1 MPMPF
6 AVQRRMTKS
15 LLVIAASISFS
26 SPCIGQAYTAPPIVK
41 TPLGA
46 QIDSTLAQ
54 AERDGFSGVALVA
67 KNGDIILK
75 KGYGMANRAKSIPM
89 TPGMIVQIGSNTK
102 DFTAVAILQLIEHGR
117 LKLTDSIGKFFQNVP
132 ADKRGATI
140 EMLLK
145 HRAGFPEYMGGDF
158 DPVTRN
164 AEIRKALDAPLRFP
178 PGTGRA
184 YSNVGYSLLG
194 AIIEQI
200 SGKSYDE
207 YVRDEILKP
216 AGLEETGFLLP
227 RFDTTRLAHGYSN
240 GIDRG
245 TMLTKPHAADGP
257 YWNLRANGGML
268 STVSD
273 MYRFYDVLAG
283 EKLLKAQTRDL
294 MFPPN
299 VPAML
304 AGSDM
309 VNYFLYDREPQAGI
323 VIILASNAAA
333 LNAERVRDRVAPIVG
348 LEARGGPRNME
359 GPNAGESQPAL
370 KELPNTAAANT
381 VRAYFKAFNSGD
393 AAVMSE
399 FMRTLTIQ
407 APGDTRTI
415 DQRLDGYKRMH
426 DDIGNLN
433 LLGMISST
441 AEQIV
446 ACATAGNGDTL
457 TLTFV
462 VEPQAPFRIKA
473 IRIEAR

>member
-1 MPMPF
+1 
-6 AVQRRMTKS
+6 MTRS
-15 LLVIAASISFS
+15 LLLIAASVTFS
-26 SPCIGQAYTAPPIVK
+26 STCVGQAYTDAPIVK

-46 QIDSTLAQ
+46 KIDSTLVQ

-67 KNGDIILK
+67 KNGDIILE

-89 TPGMIVQIGSNTK
+89 TPATIVQIGSNTK
-102 DFTAVAILQLIEHGR
+102 DFTAVAVLQLIERGR
-117 LKLTDSIGKFFQNVP
+117 LKFTDSIGKFFQNVP

-158 DPVTRN
+158 DPVTRDD
-164 AEIRKALDAPLRFP
+164 EIRHALDAPLRFP
-178 PGTGRA
+178 PGNGRA

-207 YVRDEILKP
+207 YLRDEILKP
-216 AGLEETGFLLP
+216 AGLENTGFLLP

-245 TMLTKPHAADGP
+245 TMLAKPHAADGP

-273 MYRFYDVLAG
+273 MYRFYDVLG
-283 EKLLKAQTRDL
+283 GKKLLKAQTRDL

-299 VPAML
+299 VPVML

-333 LNAERVRDRVAPIVG
+333 LNAQRVRDRIAPIVG
-348 LEARGGPRNME
+348 LDARGGRRNAE
-359 GPNAGESQPAL
+359 EAGNAQSAL
-370 KELPNTAAANT
+370 KDLPNTPAANT
-381 VRAYFKAFNSGD
+381 VRAYFKAFDSGD
-393 AAVMSE
+393 PAVMSE
-399 FMRTLTIQ
+399 FMRTSTIQ

-415 DQRLDGYKRMH
+415 DQRLEGYKRMH

-433 LLGMISST
+433 LLGMIFST

-446 ACATAGNGDTL
+446 TRANASNGDTL
-457 TLTFV
+457 TLTFAI
-462 VEPQAPFRIKA
+462 EPQAPFRIKA
-473 IRIEAR
+473 IRIEAQ

>member
-1 MPMPF
+1 
-6 AVQRRMTKS
+6 MTKS
-15 LLVIAASISFS
+15 HLVIAASISFS
-26 SPCIGQAYTAPPIVK
+26 SVCVGQAYTNAPIVK

-89 TPGMIVQIGSNTK
+89 TPATIVQIGSNTK
-102 DFTAVAILQLIEHGR
+102 DFTAVAILQLIERGR
-117 LKLTDSIGKFFQNVP
+117 LKLTDSIGTFFQNVP

-140 EMLLK
+140 DMLLK

-158 DPVTRN
+158 DAVTRN
-164 AEIRKALDAPLRFP
+164 AETRKALDAPLRFP
-178 PGTGRA
+178 PGSGRA

-216 AGLEETGFLLP
+216 AGLNETGFLLP
-227 RFDTTRLAHGYSN
+227 RFDTNRLAHGYSN

-245 TMLTKPHAADGP
+245 TMLAKPHAPDGP

-268 STVSD
+268 STVGD

-283 EKLLKAQTRDL
+283 EKLLKPQTRDL

-323 VIILASNAAA
+323 IIILASNAAA
-333 LNAERVRDRVAPIVG
+333 LNAQRVRDRVAPIVG
-348 LEARGGPRNME
+348 LDARGGRRDME
-359 GPNAGESQPAL
+359 EPGATESV
-370 KELPNTAAANT
+370 KELPNTPAANI

-393 AAVMSE
+393 AAVMGE
-399 FMRTLTIQ
+399 FMRTSTVQ

-433 LLGMISST
+433 LRGMISST

-446 ACATAGNGDTL
+446 TRATAGNGDTL
-457 TLTFV
+457 SLTFV
-462 VEPQAPFRIKA
+462 IEPQTPFRIKA
-473 IRIEAR
+473 IRIEAQ